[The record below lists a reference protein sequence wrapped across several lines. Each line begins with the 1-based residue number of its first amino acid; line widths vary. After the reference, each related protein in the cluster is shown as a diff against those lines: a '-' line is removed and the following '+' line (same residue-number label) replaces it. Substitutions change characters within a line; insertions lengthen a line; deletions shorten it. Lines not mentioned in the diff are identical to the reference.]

1 MSKILV
7 TGGAGFIGSHVADS
21 FISRGHDV
29 VVMDDLSTGSRKNLN
44 GKARFF
50 QLDIR
55 STELEKLFREEKF
68 DVLCHHAAQ
77 VDLRKSLQEPKL
89 DAEIN
94 ILGSLNLLF
103 CCLKHQVKKVIFP
116 SSAGVYGEQDYFPA
130 DEEHPK
136 RPVAPYTMAKLVVE
150 KYLQFYHRTKG
161 LEYVI
166 FRYSNVYGP
175 RQIPKGEA
183 GVIAIFFENLLQ
195 GQEAKIYG
203 DGKQTRDF
211 VFIDDVVEA
220 NVLALDYN
228 KSGIFNIGTSV
239 ETDVNRIFNLIKNNL
254 GSKKEEIHA
263 PAVPGEQRR
272 SALDISRARKE
283 LGWEPVYSLEKGIE
297 KTLGFYKGRF
307 KL

>member
-21 FISRGHDV
+21 FISLGHDV
-29 VVMDDLSTGSRKNLN
+29 VIIDDLSTGFKENVN
-44 GKARFF
+44 PKAKFY
-50 QLDIR
+50 QMDIR
-55 STELEKLFREEKF
+55 SMEVEKLFEKERF
-68 DVLCHHAAQ
+68 DILCHHAAQ
-77 VDLRKSLQEPKL
+77 VDLRKSMREPVK

-94 ILGSLNLLF
+94 ILGSLKLIF
-103 CCLKHQVKKVIFP
+103 CCLKYEVKKVIFP

-130 DEEHPK
+130 DEKHPK
-136 RPVAPYTMAKLVVE
+136 RPVSPYAMAKLVVE
-150 KYLQFYHRTKG
+150 KYLEFYHRSKG
-161 LEYVI
+161 LEYVA

-183 GVIAIFFENLLQ
+183 GVVGIFFENMLSQ
-195 GQEAKIYG
+195 KNAEIYG

-211 VFIDDVVEA
+211 VFIDDVVKA
-220 NVLALDYN
+220 NVLALDYD

-239 ETDVNRIFNLIKNNL
+239 ETDVNRIFNLIKKNL
-254 GSKKEEIHA
+254 GSNQEEIHA

-272 SALDISRARKE
+272 SALDISQAKKE

-297 KTLGFYKGRF
+297 KTVGFYKGRF

>member
-21 FISRGHDV
+21 FISLGHDV
-29 VVMDDLSTGSRKNLN
+29 SVVDDLSTGSKENLN
-44 GKARFF
+44 GIAGFY
-50 QLDIR
+50 QMDIR
-55 STELEKLFREEKF
+55 SQELDKLFRDEKF

-77 VDLRKSLQEPKL
+77 VDLRKSIKEPKL

-103 CCLKHQVKKVIFP
+103 CCLRHQVKKVIFP

-130 DEEHPK
+130 NEEHPK

-161 LEYVI
+161 LDYVI

-183 GVIAIFFENLLQ
+183 GVVAIFFENLLN

-211 VFIDDVVEA
+211 VFIEDVVKA

-239 ETDVNRIFNLIKNNL
+239 ETDVNRIFNLIKDSV
-254 GSKKEEIHA
+254 GSDQGEIHA

-272 SALDISRARKE
+272 SALDISRVQKE
-283 LGWEPVYSLEKGIE
+283 LGWEPIHSLEKGIE
-297 KTLGFYKGRF
+297 KTIRFYKERY

>member
-29 VVMDDLSTGSRKNLN
+29 VVLDDLSTGFKENVN
-44 GKARFF
+44 PKAKFF
-50 QLDIR
+50 QMDIR
-55 STELEKLFREEKF
+55 SPEVEKLFEKERF

-77 VDLRKSLQEPKL
+77 VDLRKSMREPVQ

-94 ILGSLNLLF
+94 ILGSLKLIF
-103 CCLKHQVKKVIFP
+103 YCLKYEVEKIIFP

-130 DEEHPK
+130 DEEHPL
-136 RPVAPYTMAKLVVE
+136 RPVSPYAMAKIVVE

-161 LEYVI
+161 LKYVAL
-166 FRYSNVYGP
+166 RYSNVYGP

-183 GVIAIFFENLLQ
+183 GVVAIFFENLLNQ
-195 GQEAKIYG
+195 KKAEIYG

-211 VFIDDVVEA
+211 VFIDDVVKS
-220 NVLALDYN
+220 NLLALDHD

-239 ETDVNRIFNLIKNNL
+239 ETDVNRIFNLIKNSV
-254 GSKKEEIHA
+254 GSNQKEIHA

-272 SALDISRARKE
+272 SALDISKAKKE
-283 LGWEPVYSLEKGIE
+283 LDWEPVYSLEQGIE
-297 KTLGFYKGRF
+297 KTIGFYKERF
-307 KL
+307 SL